1 MSLRRGAMDLRDLP
15 PKRPLLPLDNV
26 PAMDRR
32 ALGDF
37 GLVRARRRAEDP
49 VLRLARFM
57 NEERD

>member
-1 MSLRRGAMDLRDLP
+1 MDLRDLP
-15 PKRPLLPLDNV
+15 QSRPLLPLHNV

-49 VLRLARFM
+49 VSRLARFM
-57 NEERD
+57 NEERH